1 MQIRRATEQDIP
13 GLDALLLQVLNV
25 HAAGRPDLFKPN
37 TRKYTDAE
45 LKAIIADDTRPIF
58 VAVAEDAAPGQILGY
73 AFCVYQQFVNSNN
86 MTDVRTLYIDDLC
99 VDEHCRGQHIGET
112 LYHHV
117 LDFARREGFY
127 RVTLNVWACNPKAM
141 GFYEH
146 LGLVPYH
153 IGMEQ
158 IL

>member
-1 MQIRRATEQDIP
+1 MCFDE
-13 GLDALLLQVLNV
+13 
-25 HAAGRPDLFKPN
+25 
-37 TRKYTDAE
+37 
-45 LKAIIADDTRPIF
+45 
-58 VAVAEDAAPGQILGY
+58 LGY

-99 VDEHCRGQHIGET
+99 VDEASRGQHIGEA

>member
-25 HAAGRPDLFKPN
+25 HAAARPDLFKPN
-37 TRKYTDAE
+37 TRKYTDHE
-45 LKAIIADDTRPIF
+45 LRAII
-58 VAVAEDAAPGQILGY
+58 
-73 AFCVYQQFVNSNN
+73 NN

-99 VDEHCRGQHIGET
+99 VDEASRGQHIGEA